1 MKKLPVLFFILLFT
15 VSCKQ
20 KQSSNKESKLIAAVD
35 SSFKE
40 KETAGFFPVT
50 SYLKGQLLD
59 IQNSG
64 INPLRLEVSK
74 GKTDST
80 WIRMELL
87 ETEFADFLSPSI
99 DSVSL
104 ATLFAEKKFFDQ
116 TLNSITLTYDP
127 IGKLP
132 DSISFQRWDIY
143 IDPEKNVVQ
152 RIYLVKKVSPNSSK
166 QLTWQSGKWCRLVT
180 IAENTEGK
188 SAVTH
193 EVTYKLDY

>member
-59 IQNSG
+59 IRSSG
-64 INPLRLEVSK
+64 VNPLRLEVSK
-74 GKTDST
+74 GKTDSA
-80 WIRMELL
+80 WVRMELL
-87 ETEFADFLSPSI
+87 ENEFADFLSPSI

-104 ATLFAEKKFFDQ
+104 SALFAEKKFFDQ

-127 IGKLP
+127 IDKLP
-132 DSISFQRWDIY
+132 DSVAFQRWDIY
-143 IDPEKNVVQ
+143 IDPEKNIVQ
-152 RIYLVKKVSPNSSK
+152 RIYLLKKDSPNSSK

>member
-1 MKKLPVLFFILLFT
+1 MKNLSLLFFVLIFIF
-15 VSCKQ
+15 SCEQ
-20 KQSSNKESKLIAAVD
+20 KENSNKEKKLSAAVD

-59 IQNSG
+59 IRNSG

-104 ATLFAEKKFFDQ
+104 SALFSEKKFFDQ

-127 IGKLP
+127 IDKLP
-132 DSISFQRWDIY
+132 DSIAFQRWDIY

-152 RIYLVKKVSPNSSK
+152 RIYLVKKDSPDSSK

-180 IAENTEGK
+180 IADNTGGK
-188 SAVTH
+188 SAVTR